1 MPRKT
6 KTPQLQTANNYLILG
21 VVLGIIGSLCAQYL
35 YDMYSRYQLHH
46 LLALISA
53 IVLLAIYWEIKNLM
67 KE

>member
-1 MPRKT
+1 MPKKT
-6 KTPQLQTANNYLILG
+6 KNPKIKTANNYLILG
-21 VVLGIIGSLCAQYL
+21 LVLGIIGGVCADYL
-35 YDMYSRYQLHH
+35 YDMYRQYNLHH